1 MPKGFSQHSKGQKK
15 KNVQVS
21 SMTRLNEHS
30 PLIMPGCIMSPRH
43 TFTNK
48 QHCWS
53 VNIHY
58 YYADSNVTVLQPH
71 HSLADMPVT
80 DRDPRAHTPSDE
92 AMVTWFCHLHCV
104 RVLKGKKSI
113 VSILY
118 KGLQYLQV
126 TCSGLLKSKLI
137 FFFFLRDWFKVF
149 VVYLT
154 ELKKNFLIS
163 LKIKNQNHYLNPSV
177 RLVQGKM
184 ISKGSITVYFLKV
197 NKTFLTT
204 DSN

>member
-1 MPKGFSQHSKGQKK
+1 MPKGFSQHSKGQKKK

-43 TFTNK
+43 TCTFTNK

-80 DRDPRAHTPSDE
+80 DRDPRAHTNVSRLTKQWSLDF
-92 AMVTWFCHLHCV
+92 ATYIVCV
-104 RVLKGKKSI
+104 
-113 VSILY
+113 
-118 KGLQYLQV
+118 
-126 TCSGLLKSKLI
+126 CS
-137 FFFFLRDWFKVF
+137 KVR
-149 VVYLT
+149 
-154 ELKKNFLIS
+154 S
-163 LKIKNQNHYLNPSV
+163 L
-177 RLVQGKM
+177 
-184 ISKGSITVYFLKV
+184 
-197 NKTFLTT
+197 
-204 DSN
+204 

>member
-21 SMTRLNEHS
+21 SMTRLNEHG

-92 AMVTWFCHLHCV
+92 AMVT
-104 RVLKGKKSI
+104 
-113 VSILY
+113 
-118 KGLQYLQV
+118 
-126 TCSGLLKSKLI
+126 
-137 FFFFLRDWFKVF
+137 
-149 VVYLT
+149 
-154 ELKKNFLIS
+154 
-163 LKIKNQNHYLNPSV
+163 
-177 RLVQGKM
+177 
-184 ISKGSITVYFLKV
+184 
-197 NKTFLTT
+197 
-204 DSN
+204 

>member
-1 MPKGFSQHSKGQKK
+1 MDFQQKECLLSSIRSLISSIFKSRKREKECNEDNRKITKYPVWTHLKKEKNLYVKNIYHNPRGGTRLIFLAHAKGFQSTLQRPKK
-15 KNVQVS
+15 KNVQVWS

-80 DRDPRAHTPSDE
+80 ERPPSTY
-92 AMVTWFCHLHCV
+92 AVWRSNGHL
-104 RVLKGKKSI
+104 
-113 VSILY
+113 ILPPT
-118 KGLQYLQV
+118 LCACAQ
-126 TCSGLLKSKLI
+126 
-137 FFFFLRDWFKVF
+137 R
-149 VVYLT
+149 
-154 ELKKNFLIS
+154 
-163 LKIKNQNHYLNPSV
+163 
-177 RLVQGKM
+177 
-184 ISKGSITVYFLKV
+184 
-197 NKTFLTT
+197 
-204 DSN
+204 

>member
-1 MPKGFSQHSKGQKK
+1 MHEDNRKITKCPVWTHLKKEKNLYVKNIYHNPRGGTRLIFWHMPKGFSQHSKGQKK

-80 DRDPRAHTPSDE
+80 ERPPSTY
-92 AMVTWFCHLHCV
+92 AVWRSNGHL
-104 RVLKGKKSI
+104 
-113 VSILY
+113 ILPPT
-118 KGLQYLQV
+118 LCACAQ
-126 TCSGLLKSKLI
+126 
-137 FFFFLRDWFKVF
+137 R
-149 VVYLT
+149 
-154 ELKKNFLIS
+154 
-163 LKIKNQNHYLNPSV
+163 
-177 RLVQGKM
+177 
-184 ISKGSITVYFLKV
+184 
-197 NKTFLTT
+197 
-204 DSN
+204 

>member
-1 MPKGFSQHSKGQKK
+1 
-15 KNVQVS
+15 
-21 SMTRLNEHS
+21 MTRLNEHS
-30 PLIMPGCIMSPRH
+30 PLIMLGCIMSPRH

-58 YYADSNVTVLQPH
+58 YYANSNVTVLQPQ

-137 FFFFLRDWFKVF
+137 FFFFKGID
-149 VVYLT
+149 
-154 ELKKNFLIS
+154 LKFS
-163 LKIKNQNHYLNPSV
+163 LFTLQSLW
-177 RLVQGKM
+177 
-184 ISKGSITVYFLKV
+184 
-197 NKTFLTT
+197 KTF
-204 DSN
+204 

>member
-1 MPKGFSQHSKGQKK
+1 MHEDNRKITKYPVWTHLKKEKNLYVKNIYHNPRGGTRLIFLAHAKGFQSTLQRPKKK

-58 YYADSNVTVLQPH
+58 YYADSSVTVLQPH
-71 HSLADMPVT
+71 HSLADMQVT
-80 DRDPRAHTPSDE
+80 DRDPKAHTPSDE

-126 TCSGLLKSKLI
+126 TCSGLLKSKLT
-137 FFFFLRDWFKVF
+137 FFFFLKG
-149 VVYLT
+149 
-154 ELKKNFLIS
+154 LI
-163 LKIKNQNHYLNPSV
+163 
-177 RLVQGKM
+177 
-184 ISKGSITVYFLKV
+184 
-197 NKTFLTT
+197 
-204 DSN
+204 

>member
-58 YYADSNVTVLQPH
+58 YYADSNVIRLQPH

-137 FFFFLRDWFKVF
+137 FFFFERDWFKVF

-177 RLVQGKM
+177 MLV
-184 ISKGSITVYFLKV
+184 
-197 NKTFLTT
+197 
-204 DSN
+204 

>member
-48 QHCWS
+48 QHY
-53 VNIHY
+53 NHY

-137 FFFFLRDWFKVF
+137 FSFF
-149 VVYLT
+149 
-154 ELKKNFLIS
+154 
-163 LKIKNQNHYLNPSV
+163 
-177 RLVQGKM
+177 
-184 ISKGSITVYFLKV
+184 
-197 NKTFLTT
+197 
-204 DSN
+204 

>member
-1 MPKGFSQHSKGQKK
+1 MSCLNTFKKRKKSLRQKHISQSPRRHTSNFLAHAKGFQSTLQRPKK

-92 AMVTWFCHLHCV
+92 AMVT
-104 RVLKGKKSI
+104 
-113 VSILY
+113 
-118 KGLQYLQV
+118 
-126 TCSGLLKSKLI
+126 
-137 FFFFLRDWFKVF
+137 
-149 VVYLT
+149 
-154 ELKKNFLIS
+154 
-163 LKIKNQNHYLNPSV
+163 
-177 RLVQGKM
+177 
-184 ISKGSITVYFLKV
+184 
-197 NKTFLTT
+197 
-204 DSN
+204 

>member
-1 MPKGFSQHSKGQKK
+1 MSCLNTFKKRKKSLRQKHISQSPRRHTSNFFGTCQRVSVNTPKAKK
-15 KNVQVS
+15 KKCS
-21 SMTRLNEHS
+21 SLFNDKIKWTQPINYA
-30 PLIMPGCIMSPRH
+30 GCIMSPRH

-48 QHCWS
+48 QHCWL

-58 YYADSNVTVLQPH
+58 YYADSNVIRLQPH

-137 FFFFLRDWFKVF
+137 FFF
-149 VVYLT
+149 
-154 ELKKNFLIS
+154 LKGLI
-163 LKIKNQNHYLNPSV
+163 
-177 RLVQGKM
+177 
-184 ISKGSITVYFLKV
+184 
-197 NKTFLTT
+197 
-204 DSN
+204 

>member
-1 MPKGFSQHSKGQKK
+1 MHEDNRKITKYPVWTHLKKEKNLYVKNIYHNPRGGTRLIFLAHAKGFQSTLQRPKK
-15 KNVQVS
+15 KKCS
-21 SMTRLNEHS
+21 SLFNDKIKWTRPINYA
-30 PLIMPGCIMSPRH
+30 GCIMSPRH

-58 YYADSNVTVLQPH
+58 YYADSNVIRLQPH

-126 TCSGLLKSKLI
+126 TSSGLLKSKLI
-137 FFFFLRDWFKVF
+137 FFF
-149 VVYLT
+149 
-154 ELKKNFLIS
+154 LKGLI
-163 LKIKNQNHYLNPSV
+163 
-177 RLVQGKM
+177 
-184 ISKGSITVYFLKV
+184 
-197 NKTFLTT
+197 
-204 DSN
+204 

>member
-1 MPKGFSQHSKGQKK
+1 MSCLNTFKKRKKSLRQKHISQSPRRHTSNFFGTCQKGFSQHSKGQKK

-80 DRDPRAHTPSDE
+80 ERPPSTY
-92 AMVTWFCHLHCV
+92 AV
-104 RVLKGKKSI
+104 
-113 VSILY
+113 
-118 KGLQYLQV
+118 
-126 TCSGLLKSKLI
+126 
-137 FFFFLRDWFKVF
+137 
-149 VVYLT
+149 
-154 ELKKNFLIS
+154 
-163 LKIKNQNHYLNPSV
+163 
-177 RLVQGKM
+177 
-184 ISKGSITVYFLKV
+184 
-197 NKTFLTT
+197 
-204 DSN
+204 

>member
-58 YYADSNVTVLQPH
+58 YYADSNVTVLY
-71 HSLADMPVT
+71 S
-80 DRDPRAHTPSDE
+80 HTTAWLTCQLQIETPEHIRQSDE

-137 FFFFLRDWFKVF
+137 FFF
-149 VVYLT
+149 
-154 ELKKNFLIS
+154 LKGLI
-163 LKIKNQNHYLNPSV
+163 
-177 RLVQGKM
+177 
-184 ISKGSITVYFLKV
+184 
-197 NKTFLTT
+197 
-204 DSN
+204 